1 MYIVFPYVYLIDK
14 KIKIN
19 KIANEKWKK
28 KQQQQQ
34 QKNKKRIKEKI
45 KKLCIHKSKLI
56 PNAINL
62 KLVWSW
68 GKQTNAFDKS
78 AKTAANVLS

>member
-14 KIKIN
+14 KVKIN

-28 KQQQQQ
+28 KQQQQ

>member
-1 MYIVFPYVYLIDK
+1 MYIVFPYIYLIDK

-28 KQQQQQ
+28 KQQQQ

>member
-28 KQQQQQ
+28 KQQQQ

>member
-1 MYIVFPYVYLIDK
+1 MYVVFPYVYLIDK

-28 KQQQQQ
+28 KQQQQ

>member
-34 QKNKKRIKEKI
+34 KNKKRIKEKI
-45 KKLCIHKSKLI
+45 KKLCVHKSKLI

>member
-1 MYIVFPYVYLIDK
+1 M
-14 KIKIN
+14 
-19 KIANEKWKK
+19 KK
-28 KQQQQQ
+28 KTKKKTQQQQQ
-34 QKNKKRIKEKI
+34 QNKKRIKEKI

-78 AKTAANVLS
+78 AKTAVNVLS

>member
-34 QKNKKRIKEKI
+34 KNKKRIKEKI

-56 PNAINL
+56 PNTINL